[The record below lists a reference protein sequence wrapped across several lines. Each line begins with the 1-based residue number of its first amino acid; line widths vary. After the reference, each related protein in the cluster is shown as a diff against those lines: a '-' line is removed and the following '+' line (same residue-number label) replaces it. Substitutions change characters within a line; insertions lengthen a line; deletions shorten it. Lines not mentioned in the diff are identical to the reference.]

1 MWEELQERQ
10 SVLKMEINRR
20 EKAKRKQQTLAEQL
34 ETALHKKQEYWTRL
48 KEEQKDVEDLDRF
61 SILKVVRTWT
71 GKQDVIREKE
81 ISELAAI
88 EAKYR
93 EIEKTVIDLE
103 KDITVNER
111 ELEKGDWESL
121 DLEWKQIIEKKKQ
134 WLLVNNHAE
143 ATRLERLYEQKTILA
158 TSIREIIEAI
168 TAGNEAK
175 IALKRALKSL
185 ESAKDYSTW
194 DTFLG
199 GGIIATSLKHSKLDE
214 SEEEIHYAQRS
225 LQRFHTELL
234 DIQKISFENIAIERE
249 SFVTF
254 ADYVFDDIFSAWS
267 THSKI
272 NNSIDRMEQTLQNLS
287 SISDQLQKQL
297 KETQEKQSNVEIEI
311 AQIIEY

>member
-10 SVLKMEINRR
+10 SFLKMEINRR
-20 EKAKRKQQTLAEQL
+20 EKAKRKQQILAEQL
-34 ETALHKKQEYWTRL
+34 ETALYKKQEYWTRL

-121 DLEWKQIIEKKKQ
+121 DLKWEQVIEKKKQ
-134 WLLVNNHAE
+134 WLLVNNYAE
-143 ATRLERLYEQKTILA
+143 ATRLERFYEQKTILA
-158 TSIREIIEAI
+158 TSIREITEAI

-185 ESAKDYSTW
+185 EGAKDYSTW

-199 GGIIATSLKHSKLDE
+199 GGLIATSLKHSKLDE
-214 SEEEIHYAQRS
+214 SEDAIHATQRS

-234 DIQKISFENIAIERE
+234 DIQHIKADNLSVGRD

-272 NNSIDRMEQTLQNLS
+272 NNLIERMNGTLRDLAN
-287 SISDQLQKQL
+287 ISEQLQEQL
-297 KETQEKQSNVEIEI
+297 KLAQDNLHKVEIEI
-311 AQIIEY
+311 TQIIEH

>member
-121 DLEWKQIIEKKKQ
+121 DLEWEQIIEKKKQ

-185 ESAKDYSTW
+185 EGAKDYSTW

-214 SEEEIHYAQRS
+214 SEEAIHYAQRS

-234 DIQKISFENIAIERE
+234 DIQKISIENIAIERE

>member
-10 SVLKMEINRR
+10 SVLKMEINKR

-121 DLEWKQIIEKKKQ
+121 DLEWEQIIEKKKQ

-143 ATRLERLYEQKTILA
+143 ATRLESLYEQKTILA

-185 ESAKDYSTW
+185 EGAKDYSTW

-214 SEEEIHYAQRS
+214 SEEAIHYAQRS

-234 DIQKISFENIAIERE
+234 DIQKISIENIAIERE

>member
-34 ETALHKKQEYWTRL
+34 EAALHKKQEYWTRL

-121 DLEWKQIIEKKKQ
+121 DLEWEQIIEKKKQ

-143 ATRLERLYEQKTILA
+143 ATRLEWLYEQKTILA

-175 IALKRALKSL
+175 IALNRALKSL
-185 ESAKDYSTW
+185 EGAKDYSTW

-214 SEEEIHYAQRS
+214 SEEAIHYAQRS

-234 DIQKISFENIAIERE
+234 DIQKISIENIAIERE

-287 SISDQLQKQL
+287 SISEQLQKQL

>member
-121 DLEWKQIIEKKKQ
+121 DLEWEQIIEKKKQ

-185 ESAKDYSTW
+185 EGAKDYSTW

-214 SEEEIHYAQRS
+214 SEEAIHYAQRS

>member
-34 ETALHKKQEYWTRL
+34 ETTLLKKQEYWTRL

-111 ELEKGDWESL
+111 ELEKGDWETL
-121 DLEWKQIIEKKKQ
+121 DLEWEQIIEKKKQ

-143 ATRLERLYEQKTILA
+143 ATRLERLYGQKTILA
-158 TSIREIIEAI
+158 TSIHEIIEAI

-185 ESAKDYSTW
+185 EGAKDYSTW

-214 SEEEIHYAQRS
+214 SEEAIHYAQRS

-234 DIQKISFENIAIERE
+234 DIQKVSIENLSIERD

-272 NNSIDRMEQTLQNLS
+272 NNSIDRMGQTLQDLS
-287 SISDQLQKQL
+287 NISDQLQKQL
-297 KETQEKQSNVEIEI
+297 KETQDKLSNVEIEI

>member
-34 ETALHKKQEYWTRL
+34 EAALHKKQEYWTRL

-111 ELEKGDWESL
+111 GLEKGDWESL
-121 DLEWKQIIEKKKQ
+121 DFEWEQIIEKKKQ

-143 ATRLERLYEQKTILA
+143 GTRLEWLYEQKTILA

-185 ESAKDYSTW
+185 EGAKDYSTW

-214 SEEEIHYAQRS
+214 SEEAIHYAQRS

-234 DIQKISFENIAIERE
+234 DIQKISIENIAIERE

>member
-10 SVLKMEINRR
+10 SVLKMEINKRD
-20 EKAKRKQQTLAEQL
+20 KAKRKQQTLAEQL
-34 ETALHKKQEYWTRL
+34 ETALHKKQEYWSRL

-103 KDITVNER
+103 KDITVKER

-121 DLEWKQIIEKKKQ
+121 DLEWEQIIEKKKQ

-143 ATRLERLYEQKTILA
+143 ATRLERLYGQKTILA
-158 TSIREIIEAI
+158 TSIHEIIEAI

-175 IALKRALKSL
+175 IALKRALESL
-185 ESAKDYSTW
+185 EGAKDYSTW

-214 SEEEIHYAQRS
+214 SEEAIHYAQRS

-234 DIQKISFENIAIERE
+234 DIQKVSIENLSIERD

-272 NNSIDRMEQTLQNLS
+272 NNSIDRMGQTLQDLS
-287 SISDQLQKQL
+287 NISDQLQKQL
-297 KETQEKQSNVEIEI
+297 KETQDKLSNVEIEI

>member
-34 ETALHKKQEYWTRL
+34 EAALHKKQEYWTRL

-121 DLEWKQIIEKKKQ
+121 DLEWEQIIEKKKQ

-143 ATRLERLYEQKTILA
+143 ATRLEWLYEQKTILA

-185 ESAKDYSTW
+185 EGAKDYSTW

-214 SEEEIHYAQRS
+214 SEEAIHYAQRS

-234 DIQKISFENIAIERE
+234 DIQKISIENIAIERE

>member
-1 MWEELQERQ
+1 MWEELQEHQ
-10 SVLKMEINRR
+10 SVLKMEINKRD
-20 EKAKRKQQTLAEQL
+20 KAKRKQQTLAEQL
-34 ETALHKKQEYWTRL
+34 ETALHKKQEYWSRL

-121 DLEWKQIIEKKKQ
+121 DLEWEQIIEKKKQ
-134 WLLVNNHAE
+134 WLLVNNYAE
-143 ATRLERLYEQKTILA
+143 ATRLERLYGQKTILA
-158 TSIREIIEAI
+158 TSIHEIIEAI

-175 IALKRALKSL
+175 RALKRALKSL
-185 ESAKDYSTW
+185 EGAKDYSTW

-214 SEEEIHYAQRS
+214 SEEAIHYAQRS

-234 DIQKISFENIAIERE
+234 DIQKVSIENLSIERD

-272 NNSIDRMEQTLQNLS
+272 NNSIDRMGQTLQDLS
-287 SISDQLQKQL
+287 NISDQLQKQL
-297 KETQEKQSNVEIEI
+297 KETQDKLSNVEIEI

>member
-34 ETALHKKQEYWTRL
+34 ETALLKKQEYWTRL

-121 DLEWKQIIEKKKQ
+121 DLEWEQIIEKKKQ

-143 ATRLERLYEQKTILA
+143 ATRLERLYGQKTILA
-158 TSIREIIEAI
+158 TSIHEIIEAI

-185 ESAKDYSTW
+185 EGAKDYSTW

-214 SEEEIHYAQRS
+214 SEEAIHYAQRS
-225 LQRFHTELL
+225 LQLFHTELL
-234 DIQKISFENIAIERE
+234 DIQKVSIENLSIERD

-272 NNSIDRMEQTLQNLS
+272 NNSIDRMGQTLQDLS
-287 SISDQLQKQL
+287 NISDQLQKQL
-297 KETQEKQSNVEIEI
+297 KETQDKLSNVEIEI

>member
-10 SVLKMEINRR
+10 SVLKMEINKR

-143 ATRLERLYEQKTILA
+143 ATRLESLYEQKTILA

-168 TAGNEAK
+168 SAGNEAK

-185 ESAKDYSTW
+185 EGAKDYSTW

-214 SEEEIHYAQRS
+214 SEEAIHYAQRS

-234 DIQKISFENIAIERE
+234 DIQKISIENIAIERE

-311 AQIIEY
+311 SQIIEY

>member
-185 ESAKDYSTW
+185 EGAKDYSTW

-214 SEEEIHYAQRS
+214 SEEAIHYAQRS

-234 DIQKISFENIAIERE
+234 DIQKISIENIAIERE

>member
-34 ETALHKKQEYWTRL
+34 EAALHKKQEYWTRL

-121 DLEWKQIIEKKKQ
+121 DLEWEQIIEKKKQ

-185 ESAKDYSTW
+185 EGAKDYSTW

-214 SEEEIHYAQRS
+214 SEEAIHYAQRS

-234 DIQKISFENIAIERE
+234 DIQKVSIENLSIERD

-272 NNSIDRMEQTLQNLS
+272 NNSIDRMGQTLQDLS
-287 SISDQLQKQL
+287 NISDQLQKQL
-297 KETQEKQSNVEIEI
+297 KETQDKLSNVEIEI

>member
-111 ELEKGDWESL
+111 ELEKGDWVSL

-143 ATRLERLYEQKTILA
+143 ATRLEGLYEQKTILA

-185 ESAKDYSTW
+185 EGAKDYSTW

-214 SEEEIHYAQRS
+214 SEEAIHYAQRS

-234 DIQKISFENIAIERE
+234 DIQKISIENIAIERE
-249 SFVTF
+249 SFVAF

-311 AQIIEY
+311 AQIIES

>member
-20 EKAKRKQQTLAEQL
+20 DKAKRKQQTLVEQL
-34 ETALHKKQEYWTRL
+34 ETALHKKQEYWSRL

-121 DLEWKQIIEKKKQ
+121 DLEWEQIIEKKKQ

-143 ATRLERLYEQKTILA
+143 ATRLERLYGQKTILA
-158 TSIREIIEAI
+158 TSIHEIIEAI

-185 ESAKDYSTW
+185 EGAKDYSTW

-214 SEEEIHYAQRS
+214 SEEAIHYAQRS

-234 DIQKISFENIAIERE
+234 DIQKVSIENLSIERD

-272 NNSIDRMEQTLQNLS
+272 NNSIDRMGQTLRDLS
-287 SISDQLQKQL
+287 NISDQLQKQL
-297 KETQEKQSNVEIEI
+297 KETQDKLSNVEIEI

>member
-214 SEEEIHYAQRS
+214 SEEAIHYAQRS

>member
-121 DLEWKQIIEKKKQ
+121 DLEWEQIIEKKKQ

-185 ESAKDYSTW
+185 EGAKDYSTW

-199 GGIIATSLKHSKLDE
+199 GGIIAT
-214 SEEEIHYAQRS
+214 
-225 LQRFHTELL
+225 
-234 DIQKISFENIAIERE
+234 
-249 SFVTF
+249 
-254 ADYVFDDIFSAWS
+254 
-267 THSKI
+267 
-272 NNSIDRMEQTLQNLS
+272 
-287 SISDQLQKQL
+287 
-297 KETQEKQSNVEIEI
+297 
-311 AQIIEY
+311 

>member
-34 ETALHKKQEYWTRL
+34 ETALLKKQEYWTRL

-121 DLEWKQIIEKKKQ
+121 DLEWEQIIEKKKQ

-143 ATRLERLYEQKTILA
+143 ATRLERLYGQKTILA
-158 TSIREIIEAI
+158 TSIHEIIEAI

-185 ESAKDYSTW
+185 EGAKDYSTW

-214 SEEEIHYAQRS
+214 SEEAIHYAQRS

-234 DIQKISFENIAIERE
+234 DIQKVSIENLSIERD

-272 NNSIDRMEQTLQNLS
+272 NNSIDRMGQTLQDLS
-287 SISDQLQKQL
+287 NISDQLQKLL
-297 KETQEKQSNVEIEI
+297 KETQDKLSNVEIEI